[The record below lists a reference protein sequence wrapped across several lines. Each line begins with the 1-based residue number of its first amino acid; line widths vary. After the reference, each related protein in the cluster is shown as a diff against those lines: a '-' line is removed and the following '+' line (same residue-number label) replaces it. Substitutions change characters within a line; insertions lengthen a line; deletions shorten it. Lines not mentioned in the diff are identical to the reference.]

1 VHVSGPSP
9 AREDTRLLTVDGG
22 VGPLLEALCSDDAEV
37 AWTAFLTKYSDL
49 IYGVIRTFTKDPD
62 HSANCFLF
70 VCARLADK
78 GYRRLRTFRPDGRA
92 RFSTWLRA
100 VVRNLCLDWHRS
112 QFGRWQM
119 FRFMASRSALDQ
131 EIFRAAFQRGAS
143 VHDIWGDLSQKG
155 FNLSYSE
162 VERRVAELRNLMSA
176 RQLWLL
182 TTTRVAVESLDSDRE
197 ESPALEVA
205 DPSPDPERVA
215 ILRETQAA
223 LAKAL
228 PRIDANDR
236 LLLRLRYLEG
246 LGLLQVA
253 RLVGLKDAQTA
264 DRRIREAIE
273 HLREKLGSEAFVFG
287 KRKSASV

>member
-1 VHVSGPSP
+1 
-9 AREDTRLLTVDGG
+9 
-22 VGPLLEALCSDDAEV
+22 
-37 AWTAFLTKYSDL
+37 
-49 IYGVIRTFTKDPD
+49 
-62 HSANCFLF
+62 
-70 VCARLADK
+70 
-78 GYRRLRTFRPDGRA
+78 
-92 RFSTWLRA
+92 
-100 VVRNLCLDWHRS
+100 
-112 QFGRWQM
+112 M